1 MLYKVK
7 PLFSSSLLFF
17 RHSSG
22 RFCRQSYLY
31 MHFCN
36 EINKLHVFFQKKVI
50 IYSRLYIF
58 YSRLN
63 NNIKNWMGVASNRK
77 QNHWLSWSPED
88 NGLIVIIDIS
98 FKTARPLKK
107 KKNSGC
113 PKKKKTKKKHWG
125 LPFLWSNIG
134 VISHPPSQLPFIHKI
149 Q

>member
-1 MLYKVK
+1 LNSYKIYRK
-7 PLFSSSLLFF
+7 KNTYS
-17 RHSSG
+17 R
-22 RFCRQSYLY
+22 RFCRQSNLY

-36 EINKLHVFFQKKVI
+36 EINKLHVYFFKKVI

-63 NNIKNWMGVASNRK
+63 NNIKNWMGVAPNRK

-98 FKTARPLKK
+98 FKTARPIKK
-107 KKNSGC
+107 KEKRILAV
-113 PKKKKTKKKHWG
+113 PRKKKHRG